1 MPRLSRRTFLK
12 SSAAAAATSLPALK
26 LAAQASKPFQ
36 SAFRVAVISDEIS
49 QDFDHACSVI
59 ANEFGLQWVELRGMW
74 DKNIMALH
82 DDDISKAN
90 AILDKYKL
98 RVTDIASP
106 LFKVDWPEAP
116 ISKYSPMRD
125 KKSDTFGASFAF
137 KAQDEVLEKSI
148 ALAKQ
153 FKTERVRCFDFWRID
168 DQTPYRKAID
178 AKLIEAAATAGKHNI
193 LLVLENE
200 YECNTATGR
209 ESVRT
214 LAAVQSP
221 NLKLNW
227 DPGNAVAR
235 GELDAF
241 PAGFALIP
249 KARIGHCHV
258 KCAVS
263 KPGTASGFEWA
274 AVGQGLPDW
283 TEQFRAL
290 KQAGYRDAVSLE
302 THWRGAGTPE
312 ASTRISWAG
321 MKAALEKAEA

>member
-148 ALAKQ
+148 ALAEQ

>member
-1 MPRLSRRTFLK
+1 MSSASRRAFLK
-12 SSAAAAATSLPALK
+12 ATGATAIASSLPISLR
-26 LAAQASKPFQ
+26 AAQLQ
-36 SAFRVAVISDEIS
+36 SPFRVAVISDEIS

-59 ANEFGLQWVELRGMW
+59 ANDFGLQWVELRGLW
-74 DKNIMALH
+74 GKNISKL
-82 DDDISKAN
+82 DDADIAKAN

-116 ISKYSPMRD
+116 VSKYSP
-125 KKSDTFGASFAF
+125 KSNQKSDTFGAAFAF
-137 KAQDEVLEKSI
+137 KAQDEVFEKSI

-153 FKTERVRCFDFWRID
+153 FKTDRIRCFDFWRLD
-168 DQTPYRKAID
+168 DQAPYRKSID
-178 AKLIEAAATAGKHNI
+178 AKLLEAANIAGKHNL

-209 ESVRT
+209 ESART

-221 NLKLNW
+221 HLKLNW

-235 GELDAF
+235 GELDAY

-249 KARIGHCHV
+249 KDRIGHCHV

-263 KPGTASGFEWA
+263 KPTSKGGFEWA
-274 AVGQGLPDW
+274 AVGQGLPNW
-283 TEQFRAL
+283 IAQFRAL

-302 THWRGAGTPE
+302 THWTGGGSPE

-321 MKAALEKAEA
+321 MKEALEKADA